1 MKKYSVAMTEDIN
14 VSLSNHLIRDDEQ
27 EDLCFA
33 FYKTSTGNQRITAL
47 INEVIFPEI
56 DDRNI
61 HGNVSFNPDY
71 FDKATSY
78 ALKNEYGIV
87 FIHSHPFPG
96 WQRMSTDDI
105 EAETMLAPRV
115 KAITGLP
122 VVGMTIG
129 SDGTWS
135 ARFWEKTASKTYDI
149 KWCETVRVVGNG
161 LNIHYNENLKPKPK
175 FGQEFSRTI
184 SSWGPSKQ
192 ESISRMKVGIVGMGS
207 VGSIIAEALLRT
219 GIENLVFIDF
229 DTIERKNLDRL
240 LAASEK
246 DIGKFKVDFQKNRL
260 FDVNLRKGLDIEALP
275 YSITEKTGLEAAL
288 DCDLLF
294 SCVDMPLPRFTL
306 DGIAYSNFIPVIDGG
321 IDTNPNSDLSNIEQA
336 RWKAHT
342 VGPQRICMQ
351 CLGQYTPSD
360 VSLEQSGE
368 LDNPYYIKG
377 LPKDHFVNR
386 GENVF
391 GFSLSLAGMEI
402 QQFLSMV
409 LQPKGIY
416 YGPKEMDFN
425 FGNIDFDFENS
436 CEKDCHIKA
445 QLGQGDSFNKILLF
459 DHPNAEKSRNKIQE
473 PTMPKVKKA
482 NPKTSSGKD
491 SIIKKAIRKLKNLF
505 DDSKGTFPF

>member
-1 MKKYSVAMTEDIN
+1 MTEDIN
-14 VSLSNHLIRDDEQ
+14 ISLSKHLIRDDQQ

-33 FYKTSTGNQRITAL
+33 FYKPSTGNERTTAL
-47 INEVIFPEI
+47 INEVIFPEP

-61 HGNVSFNPDY
+61 HGNVSFNSSY
-71 FDKATSY
+71 FDKITVY
-78 ALKNEYGIV
+78 ALQNEYGIV

-96 WQRMSTDDI
+96 WQGMSSDDI
-105 EAETMLAPRV
+105 DAETMLAPRV

-129 SDGTWS
+129 SDGTWC
-135 ARFWEKTASKTYDI
+135 ARFWEKTASKTYEI
-149 KWCETVRVVGNG
+149 QWCESVRIVGNG
-161 LNIHYNENLKPKPK
+161 LKVHYNQNLKPKPK
-175 FGQEFSRTI
+175 FGQEFLRTI
-184 SSWGPSKQ
+184 SSWGSSKQ
-192 ESISRMKVGIVGMGS
+192 ENISRMKIGIVGMGS

-219 GIENLVFIDF
+219 GVEDLVFIDF

-246 DIGKFKVDFQKNRL
+246 DIGEFKVNFQRDRL
-260 FDVNLRKGLDIEALP
+260 LEVNLRKGLIIEALP
-275 YSITEKTGLEAAL
+275 YSITEKAGLEAAL

-306 DGIAYSNFIPVIDGG
+306 DGVAYSNFIPVIDGG

-351 CLGQYTPSD
+351 CLGQYTPAD

-368 LDNPYYIKG
+368 LDNPTYIRG
-377 LPKDHFVNR
+377 LPKEHFINR

-391 GFSLSLAGMEI
+391 GFSLSLASMEI

-425 FGNIDFDFENS
+425 FGNIDFDFENT
-436 CEKDCHIKA
+436 CMKDCHIKA
-445 QLGQGDSFNKILLF
+445 QMGRGDSFNRILLL
-459 DHPNAEKSRNKIQE
+459 DHPIAEKSRNKSQQA
-473 PTMPKVKKA
+473 TT
-482 NPKTSSGKD
+482 PKTKTGSAETNKD
-491 SIIKKAIRKLKNLF
+491 TDSFMKRAIRKLKNLF
-505 DDSKGTFPF
+505 SNL

>member
-1 MKKYSVAMTEDIN
+1 MTEDIDL
-14 VSLSNHLIRDDEQ
+14 SLSNHLIREDNQ

-33 FYKTSTGNQRITAL
+33 FYKLSTGKRRITAL
-47 INEVIFPEI
+47 INDIIFPEL

-71 FDKATSY
+71 FDKVTSY
-78 ALKNEYGIV
+78 ALKNKYGII
-87 FIHSHPFPG
+87 FIHSHPYPG
-96 WQRMSTDDI
+96 WQSMSSDDVD
-105 EAETMLAPRV
+105 AETMLAPRV

-135 ARFWEKTASKTYDI
+135 ARFWEKTASKTYNI
-149 KWCETVRVVGNG
+149 QWCESVRVVGYG
-161 LNIHYNENLKPKPK
+161 LKIHYNQNLKPKPK
-175 FGQEFSRTI
+175 FGKEFSRTI
-184 SSWGPSKQ
+184 SSWGTSKQ
-192 ESISRMKVGIVGMGS
+192 EDISRMKIGIVGMGS

-219 GIENLVFIDF
+219 GIEDLVFIDF

-240 LAASEK
+240 LAASEG

-260 FDVNLRKGLDIEALP
+260 HDVNLRKGLTIEALP
-275 YSITEKTGLEAAL
+275 YSITEKQGLEAAL

-306 DGIAYSNFIPVIDGG
+306 DGISYSNFIPVIDGG
-321 IDTNPNSDLSNIEQA
+321 IDTNPNSDLSNIDQA

-368 LDNPYYIKG
+368 LDNPTYIKG

-436 CEKDCHIKA
+436 CVKDCHIKS
-445 QLGQGDSFNKILLF
+445 QTGQGDNFNKILLF
-459 DHPNAEKSRNKIQE
+459 DHPSAEKSRNNLQRSITPRTE
-473 PTMPKVKKA
+473 SA
-482 NPKTSSGKD
+482 NADTNLDTESFMKR
-491 SIIKKAIRKLKNLF
+491 AIRKLKNLF
-505 DDSKGTFPF
+505 SDS

>member
-1 MKKYSVAMTEDIN
+1 M
-14 VSLSNHLIRDDEQ
+14 
-27 EDLCFA
+27 
-33 FYKTSTGNQRITAL
+33 
-47 INEVIFPEI
+47 
-56 DDRNI
+56 
-61 HGNVSFNPDY
+61 
-71 FDKATSY
+71 
-78 ALKNEYGIV
+78 LKL
-87 FIHSHPFPG
+87 
-96 WQRMSTDDI
+96 
-105 EAETMLAPRV
+105 LAPRV

-149 KWCETVRVVGNG
+149 KWCESVRVVGYG
-161 LNIHYNENLKPKPK
+161 LKIHYNQNLKPKPK

-184 SSWGPSKQ
+184 SSWGSSKQ
-192 ESISRMKVGIVGMGS
+192 EDISRMKIGIVGMGS

-219 GIENLVFIDF
+219 GIEDLVFIDF
-229 DTIERKNLDRL
+229 DTIERKNIDRL
-240 LAASEK
+240 LAASEE

-260 FDVNLRKGLDIEALP
+260 LDVNLRKGLKIEALP
-275 YSITEKTGLEAAL
+275 NSITEKIGLEAAI

-306 DGIAYSNFIPVIDGG
+306 DCIAYSNFIPVIDGG
-321 IDTNPNSDLSNIEQA
+321 IDTNPNYDLSNIEQA

-342 VGPQRICMQ
+342 VGPHRICMQ

-368 LDNPYYIKG
+368 LDNPKYIKG
-377 LPKDHFVNR
+377 LPKEHFINR

-436 CEKDCHIKA
+436 CAKDCHIAA
-445 QLGQGDSFNKILLF
+445 QIGKGDSFNEVLLF
-459 DHPNAEKSRNKIQE
+459 NHPIAEKSRNKSQKSI
-473 PTMPKVKKA
+473 MPKTETTKVETITNTDSFITL
-482 NPKTSSGKD
+482 NPQVS
-491 SIIKKAIRKLKNLF
+491 IKKKRK
-505 DDSKGTFPF
+505 SH